1 LSQRL
6 LPIDVIPTEL
16 WQKQS
21 ELLRLPDQLKTAY
34 CSKIESLGLIDIATL
49 HVDEDGPAGGMS
61 DQETKKHFARRF
73 PASCGRVQ
81 LAVLDPKDELSSASD
96 LIINSFAGGKVAL
109 LDVPCGAGAAFAS
122 VLSTIASLRRASCI
136 PCNPL
141 EVNIIGGDL
150 SPFALGLACD
160 LHNSLKDSL
169 AEVSITSKF
178 TAVDWNARDK
188 QKTVELLRTWE
199 QACVGVRARLAVTAN
214 FSDFLGHGSNFKD
227 CKLHLEDIFRWANTP
242 GARFVWFEPQ
252 TKSATTMFE
261 RLLELIAAMKLR
273 ILSHF
278 PNPGPNGSPRLSQAR
293 LEHPFDSDRNFPV
306 RLSVMLLRDNGDI
319 L

>member
-6 LPIDVIPTEL
+6 LPINSIPTDL
-16 WQKQS
+16 WRDPS
-21 ELLRLPDQLKTAY
+21 ELLRLPNQLSVSY
-34 CSKIESLGLIDIATL
+34 RSKVEALGLIELATR
-49 HVDEDGPAGGMS
+49 HGDEDGPAGGMS
-61 DQETKKHFARRF
+61 EEETKKHFARRF

-150 SPFALGLACD
+150 SPFALGLARD
-160 LHNSLKDSL
+160 LHNSLK
-169 AEVSITSKF
+169 E

-214 FSDFLGHGSNFKD
+214 FSDFLGHGNNFKD
-227 CKLHLEDIFRWANTP
+227 CKLHLEDIFRWADTP

-261 RLLELIAAMKLR
+261 RLLELVAAMKLR

-278 PNPGPNGSPRLSQAR
+278 PNPGPNGSPGLSQAR
-293 LEHPFDSDRNFPV
+293 LEHPFDSGRNFPI